1 VSVDSVWS
9 SQVVNGVAANLTPGA
24 VARDLYWAS
33 QIAPRPRRNLIV
45 AEHDRPLMLTVS
57 PIARYTPGSRQ
68 RRCRSAVH
76 WCGRRSGFYDF
87 NSLSPP

>member
-1 VSVDSVWS
+1 VPVDSIWS
-9 SQVVNGVAANLTPGA
+9 SQVVNGVAAKLTRGA

-33 QIAPRPRRNLIV
+33 QIAPRPRRNLVV

-57 PIARYTPGSRQ
+57 PIARYTLGSR
-68 RRCRSAVH
+68 RRHCLQQSLR
-76 WCGRRSGFYDF
+76 GRRSGSYDF